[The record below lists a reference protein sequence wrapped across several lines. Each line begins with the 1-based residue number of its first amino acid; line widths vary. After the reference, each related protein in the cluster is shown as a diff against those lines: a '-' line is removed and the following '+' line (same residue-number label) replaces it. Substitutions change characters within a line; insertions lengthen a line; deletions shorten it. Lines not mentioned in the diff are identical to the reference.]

1 MNKVTYLFGAGASKS
16 AVPIVNEIPDRL
28 RNFRNALEQIN
39 IGDLIPHQIDGKAS
53 LIKEIE
59 KILNALERTEHTA
72 NGPKYFPIQAIID
85 TYAKKL
91 YIRQDFYALDR
102 LKAVM
107 CVFFY
112 FEQSVRDVDMRY
124 DSFFASII
132 NGFAHNLPKS
142 INIISWNYDSQFE
155 LAYSKFSND
164 YRIQNNMSKLN
175 LMTKLT
181 RENRDDVD
189 KKISIFKI
197 NGTAAF
203 HDQTNKVNPILR
215 PEDETIRPAI
225 HAIQWYHV
233 WAYERRCF
241 PSLSFAWEEPQ
252 ETNKL
257 LELCKVACQDTTSLV
272 IIGYSIPFFNRE
284 IDRQIIQ
291 AMPNLKKVYFQ
302 SPEAEAV
309 KERFLAFKEMEST
322 SLISKTNTDQ
332 FFLPNELSL

>member
-1 MNKVTYLFGAGASKS
+1 MNKVTYLFGAGASKF
-16 AVPIVNEIPDRL
+16 AVPMVNEIPERL

-39 IGDLIPHQIDGKAS
+39 VGDLTSKQNEGKVS

-59 KILNALERTEHTA
+59 KILNAIERTEYTE
-72 NGPKYFPIQAIID
+72 NGPKYFPIQASID

-91 YIRQDFYALDR
+91 FIRQDFEALDR

-112 FEQSVRDVDMRY
+112 FEQSVRDVDIRY

-164 YRIQNNMSKLN
+164 FRIQNNMSMLN

-181 RENRDDVD
+181 RENRDNVD
-189 KKISIFKI
+189 ERFSIFKI

-203 HDQTNKVNPILR
+203 HDHMNKLYPILR
-215 PEDETIRPAI
+215 PEDEKIKPAI
-225 HAIQWYHV
+225 HAIEWYHV
-233 WAYERRCF
+233 WANEKRYF
-241 PSLSFAWEEPQ
+241 PSLSFAWEGRQ

-257 LELCKVACQDTTSLV
+257 LELCKVACQNTTSIV
-272 IIGYSIPFFNRE
+272 IIGYSIPFFNRD
-284 IDRQIIQ
+284 IDRKIIE

-302 SPEAEAV
+302 SPEAEAL
-309 KERFLAFKEMEST
+309 KERFLAFKEMDQA